1 MAEVCF
7 RDVTILHTDQD
18 KEWCQYLHKHFLLD
32 KLSIHTLNV
41 TTLDYKHPPEI
52 EVAIRESHVVVLV
65 ATAHMMDYMEAQ
77 ADWFAN
83 MIREKRNSNL
93 TTVMAALI
101 ALSPDECTSVL
112 KGSSYVT
119 DPSEEYKMVDV
130 DVTGANIKQVIEE
143 ILEHRDKNYAKRPR
157 KLSPTVTV
165 LPTSINGSGDKVALL
180 FPEELKGVVTVN
192 FKGIKE
198 EVSTKKVNP
207 YSVTFVVPDVVGEK
221 VGMQVNV
228 DGNRV
233 KRCHLYN
240 RAMGLN
246 TTSVEFMCQSFGVSS
261 KEELDKKLANNFN
274 TSICGDSKANKIFD
288 EVMSSSLTDCRIA
301 SSNKY
306 PTILHWAAANG
317 LSELCSALL
326 SSVSASAAACNIDNC
341 EGRDPAE
348 LARVNGHQDLYDLLF
363 DFAETKEI
371 ADTWDLYVQCIST
384 KPELASN
391 SSDVYEIMHPKQS
404 SPLTSIQPV
413 KPSKPPLPATPPP
426 AVKKPI
432 EQASTN
438 EDLYIQPDDFYP
450 LPASPAE
457 NKVTLSR
464 GAVGSR
470 SQTEL
475 IRIQEEVKNGTFSID
490 DAERLFRSWKERYE
504 TGNAVSFKDRQNAL
518 QALRSD
524 HNKTLQALKPMQPK
538 KTKKLEHEDSF
549 NADISEPFALRT
561 PNKYHP
567 VGRDSNTSIA
577 SSLSTV
583 SRTSTDSGRDSADS
597 RYFSSSDDYEFN
609 GNIGRPPLVP
619 RRSITSETSLT
630 PNEDKR
636 ASMRD
641 MYIQLGDYGEVEQ
654 LAPPPLPPPRITL
667 ERPTTIKV
675 TTGRPAPESSKPLPP
690 PTKPKS
696 FKR

>member
-77 ADWFAN
+77 ADWFAK

-165 LPTSINGSGDKVALL
+165 LPTSINGSGDMVALL

-363 DFAETKEI
+363 DFALPQRITEETKEI

-391 SSDVYEIMHPKQS
+391 SSDVYEIMHPKLS

-432 EQASTN
+432 
-438 EDLYIQPDDFYP
+438 
-450 LPASPAE
+450 
-457 NKVTLSR
+457 VTLSR

-538 KTKKLEHEDSF
+538 KLKSWSMKTHSMLIFQNHLLCEHL
-549 NADISEPFALRT
+549 I
-561 PNKYHP
+561 
-567 VGRDSNTSIA
+567 
-577 SSLSTV
+577 
-583 SRTSTDSGRDSADS
+583 
-597 RYFSSSDDYEFN
+597 
-609 GNIGRPPLVP
+609 NIILLVE
-619 RRSITSETSLT
+619 IVIL
-630 PNEDKR
+630 DKR

>member
-77 ADWFAN
+77 ADWFAK

-165 LPTSINGSGDKVALL
+165 LPTSINGSGDMVALL

-363 DFAETKEI
+363 DFALPQRITEETKEI

-391 SSDVYEIMHPKQS
+391 SSDVYEIMHPKLS

-438 EDLYIQPDDFYP
+438 EDLYIQP
-450 LPASPAE
+450 
-457 NKVTLSR
+457 VTLSR

-538 KTKKLEHEDSF
+538 KLKSWSMKTHSMLIFQNHLLCEHL
-549 NADISEPFALRT
+549 I
-561 PNKYHP
+561 
-567 VGRDSNTSIA
+567 
-577 SSLSTV
+577 
-583 SRTSTDSGRDSADS
+583 
-597 RYFSSSDDYEFN
+597 
-609 GNIGRPPLVP
+609 NIILLVE
-619 RRSITSETSLT
+619 IVIL
-630 PNEDKR
+630 DKR

>member
-1 MAEVCF
+1 MAEMCF

-32 KLSIHTLNV
+32 KLGIHTLNV

-77 ADWFAN
+77 ADWFAK

-157 KLSPTVTV
+157 KLSLTVTV
-165 LPTSINGSGDKVALL
+165 LPTSINGSGDMVALL
-180 FPEELKGVVTVN
+180 FPEEIKGVVTVN

-198 EVSTKKVNP
+198 EVSTTKVNP

-274 TSICGDSKANKIFD
+274 TSLCGDSKANKIFD

-426 AVKKPI
+426 AVKKHI

-438 EDLYIQPDDFYP
+438 EDLYIQP
-450 LPASPAE
+450 
-457 NKVTLSR
+457 VTLSR

-597 RYFSSSDDYEFN
+597 RYFSSSDDYE
-609 GNIGRPPLVP
+609 
-619 RRSITSETSLT
+619 
-630 PNEDKR
+630 DKR

>member
-77 ADWFAN
+77 ADWFAK

-165 LPTSINGSGDKVALL
+165 LPTSINGSGDMVALL

-391 SSDVYEIMHPKQS
+391 SSDVYEIMHPKLS

-450 LPASPAE
+450 LPVSPAE

-538 KTKKLEHEDSF
+538 KLKSWSMKTHSMLIFQNHLLCEHL
-549 NADISEPFALRT
+549 I
-561 PNKYHP
+561 
-567 VGRDSNTSIA
+567 
-577 SSLSTV
+577 
-583 SRTSTDSGRDSADS
+583 
-597 RYFSSSDDYEFN
+597 
-609 GNIGRPPLVP
+609 NIILLVE
-619 RRSITSETSLT
+619 IVIL
-630 PNEDKR
+630 DKR